1 MGKSLSK
8 QREDVW
14 LQFEKYVSSSKREQK
29 VGVFLPLQF
38 AERLLR
44 VFSPHNETKKR

>member
-8 QREDVW
+8 RREEAW
-14 LQFEKYVSSSKREQK
+14 QEFEKYVMSSKREK
-29 VGVFLPLQF
+29 KIGVFLPLQF

-44 VFSPHNETKKR
+44 VFSPYDEVRKR